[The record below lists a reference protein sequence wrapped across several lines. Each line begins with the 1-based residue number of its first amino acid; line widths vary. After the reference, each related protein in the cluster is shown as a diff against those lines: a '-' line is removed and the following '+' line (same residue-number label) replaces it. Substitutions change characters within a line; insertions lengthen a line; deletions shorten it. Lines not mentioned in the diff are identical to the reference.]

1 MNPRPSI
8 STARTVSL
16 GRLGDP
22 VVVRVPSNFCGGD
35 DSLDLV
41 PSVCSLW
48 EKPGPVELTR
58 LAGLDLERCGL
69 LIRSELGDPLP
80 ISPPSIDAFLSA
92 QIFCVGTNVSF
103 ANREELLHAGLVVLE
118 YLSLVDLPR
127 AGFCVSVSP
136 TEVTATVRAHQ
147 WTN

>member
-8 STARTVSL
+8 SSARTVSL

-22 VVVRVPSNFCGGD
+22 VVLCVPSNFCTGD

-41 PSVCSLW
+41 PSVCSPW

-69 LIRSELGDPLP
+69 LIRSTLGEPLP
-80 ISPPSIDAFLSA
+80 VSSPSINAFLSA
-92 QIFCVGTNVSF
+92 QIFCVGTNMSF
-103 ANREELLHAGLVVLE
+103 ANRDELLHAGLVVLE
-118 YLSLVDLPR
+118 HLSLVELPR
-127 AGFCVSVSP
+127 AGFCVGVSA
-136 TEVTATVRAHQ
+136 TEVTAIVRAHQ